1 MLLLLAFQMP
11 PELKIK
17 ERGGKAAFTGTRSVS
32 GVVPSDLYVP
42 VVIVSLYF
50 LVFFLFFLLITM
62 ILPARYYSHSTDE
75 DTEAGGAETRILT
88 SISSCERSK
97 SSFEWKDRWS

>member
-1 MLLLLAFQMP
+1 MP

-50 LVFFLFFLLITM
+50 LFFFVFFTHHDDS
-62 ILPARYYSHSTDE
+62 PS
-75 DTEAGGAETRILT
+75 
-88 SISSCERSK
+88 
-97 SSFEWKDRWS
+97 